1 MKKSLLLILFAF
13 AWASTDLEAKPPFQE
28 KPKAFPF
35 SVSDMEGDMY
45 KLDELRGKVVVLNF
59 WFIQCKP
66 CVMEMPELNKLAE
79 KYQEEE
85 VVFLAFARD
94 GKEDLAKFLQ
104 KTAFGYKIIP
114 DSHELSEK
122 FGVFAYP
129 THVIIDKAGRIS
141 YNAVGLNPYTIIFL
155 DEEIQALTE

>member
-1 MKKSLLLILFAF
+1 MKKPVLLLILALLC
-13 AWASTDLEAKPPFQE
+13 TDLRARPPIQE
-28 KPKAFPF
+28 KPIAFPF
-35 SVSDMEGDMY
+35 EVTDLQGNGY
-45 KLDELRGKVVVLNF
+45 RLDELKGKVVVLNF

-94 GKEDLAKFLQ
+94 GKEDLTKFLQ
-104 KTAFGYKIIP
+104 KTTFTYKIIP
-114 DSHELSEK
+114 DSHEMSDR

-129 THVIIDKAGRIS
+129 THVVIDKEGRIS
-141 YNAVGLNPYTIIFL
+141 YNAAGLNPYTIHLL
-155 DEEIQALTE
+155 DKEIQAVLE